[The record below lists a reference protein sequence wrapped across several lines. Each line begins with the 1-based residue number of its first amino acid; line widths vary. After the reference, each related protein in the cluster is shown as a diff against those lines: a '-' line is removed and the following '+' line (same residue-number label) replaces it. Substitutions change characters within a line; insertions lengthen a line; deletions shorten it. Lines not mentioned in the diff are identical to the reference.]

1 MPKLVIT
8 RGLPASGKTTWARA
22 WVAEADRAS
31 RVRVN
36 RDDLRAMLYKRPVL
50 EFAEEQRVTDAQH
63 AAVRALLLA
72 GSSVVVD
79 DTHLRLR
86 HARAWA
92 DLALDVSAQFRVVD
106 IDTSLEECLRRD
118 AVRAAA
124 GDRAVGERVLR
135 EMAARFGGPRLL
147 VAPTEQVQAAAV
159 TYVPDPALPACVLVD
174 IDGTVAHLG
183 ERARFEEHLVGRD
196 LPDPVVIDVVRRL
209 HASGLDIVFLSGRGS
224 GCREQTQA
232 WLDEHVGASV
242 ASALF
247 MRTQGD
253 MRKDSI
259 VKLELLMAEV
269 APRWAVEFVLDDRDQ
284 VVAAWRRAGLTV
296 FQVAEGD
303 F

>member
-1 MPKLVIT
+1 MPELVIT

-22 WVAEADRAS
+22 WVAEAEGAS

-36 RDDLRAMLYKRPVL
+36 RDDLRAMLYDRPVL

-86 HARAWA
+86 YARAWA
-92 DLALDVSAQFRVVD
+92 DLALDVGAQFRVVD

-118 AVRAAA
+118 AARAAA
-124 GDRAVGERVLR
+124 GERAVGERVLR
-135 EMAARFGGPRLL
+135 EMAARFGGPRLP
-147 VAPTEQVQAAAV
+147 VAATEQVQAAV
-159 TYVPDPALPACVLVD
+159 TYVPDQVLPACVLVD

-183 ERARFEEHLVGRD
+183 DRGRFEEHLVGRD
-196 LPDPVVIDVVRRL
+196 LPNPVVIDVVRRL

-232 WLDEHVGASV
+232 WLDEHVGAGV
-242 ASALF
+242 ASGLF

-253 MRKDSI
+253 MRKDAI

-269 APRWAVEFVLDDRDQ
+269 APRWVVQFVLDDRDQ